1 MRTEHRNGTGSGT
14 ASSTIAMQA
23 VIHDEY
29 GEAEDVLRLATI
41 ARPEIGDGEV
51 LVRVQAA
58 GVDRGVWHV
67 VAGLPYALRLAG
79 YGVRKPRNPVA
90 GRDVAGTVE
99 AVGKD
104 VTRFAPGQEVYGT
117 AEGSF
122 AEYARADQG
131 RLAPKPANVTFVQ
144 AAALP
149 ISGLTALQGL
159 RDRGQVRPG
168 QQVLV
173 IGASGGVGSYAVQ
186 IAVAMGA
193 TVTAVCSQAKADLVR
208 ALGAEHVI
216 DYARTGI
223 TAGPRRYDV
232 VLDTGGHRSLREL
245 RRALTPRGTLVIVGS
260 ETGGRWFGGF
270 DRSLRAGL
278 LSPFVGQELRMLVN
292 SENTADLIALAGL
305 VESGAVTPAIDRAYP
320 LAQAAAA
327 VQYMAHGHARGKV
340 VITV

>member
-1 MRTEHRNGTGSGT
+1 MRTEHRNGTGTGT
-14 ASSTIAMQA
+14 ASPTIAMQA

-41 ARPEIGDGEV
+41 ARPEIADGEV
-51 LVRVQAA
+51 LVRVHAA

-67 VAGLPYALRLAG
+67 VAGRPYALRLAG
-79 YGVRKPRNPVA
+79 YGVRKPKNPVA

-122 AEYARADQG
+122 AEYARADQR
-131 RLAPKPANVTFVQ
+131 RLAPKPANVTFAQ

-159 RDRGQVRPG
+159 RDRAQVRPG
-168 QQVLV
+168 QHVLV

-186 IAVAMGA
+186 IAVAFGA
-193 TVTAVCSQAKADLVR
+193 TVTAVCSPAKADLVR

-216 DYARTGI
+216 DYTRTAI
-223 TAGPRRYDV
+223 TAGPQRYDV
-232 VLDTGGHRSLREL
+232 VLDIGGHRSLGEL

-260 ETGGRWFGGF
+260 ETGGRWLGGF

-278 LSPFVGQELRMLVN
+278 LSPFVGQELRMLTN
-292 SENTADLIALAGL
+292 SENSADLVALAGL
-305 VESGAVTPAIDRAYP
+305 VESGAVTPAIDRIYP

>member
-1 MRTEHRNGTGSGT
+1 MRTEHHNGAGTGT
-14 ASSTIAMQA
+14 ASPTIAMQA

-41 ARPEIGDGEV
+41 GRPEIADGEV
-51 LVRVQAA
+51 LVRVHAA

-79 YGVRKPRNPVA
+79 YGVRKPKNPVA

-131 RLAPKPANVTFVQ
+131 RLAPKPANVTFAQ

-159 RDRGQVRPG
+159 RDRGRVRPG

-173 IGASGGVGSYAVQ
+173 IGASGGVGTYAVQ
-186 IAVAMGA
+186 IAVALGA
-193 TVTAVCSQAKADLVR
+193 TVTAVCSPAKADLVR

-216 DYARTGI
+216 DYTHTGI

-232 VLDTGGHRSLREL
+232 VLDIGGHRSLGEL

-278 LSPFVGQELRMLVN
+278 LSPFVGHELRMLAN
-292 SENTADLIALAGL
+292 SENTADLVALAGL
-305 VESGAVTPAIDRAYP
+305 VESGAVTPAIDRTYP
-320 LAQAAAA
+320 LAQAPAA